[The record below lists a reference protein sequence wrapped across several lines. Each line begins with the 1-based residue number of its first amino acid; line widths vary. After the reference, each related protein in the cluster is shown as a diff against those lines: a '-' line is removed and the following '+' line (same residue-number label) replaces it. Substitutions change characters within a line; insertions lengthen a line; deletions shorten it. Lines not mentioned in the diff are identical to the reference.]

1 MWKVDLGDADL
12 EQGNLCCGNMVV
24 SGPRGV
30 MVGSRYDLR
39 FTFKVGIASLVTD
52 LVSGVSERR
61 DTRVTAGLMLSDGEA
76 VL

>member
-1 MWKVDLGDADL
+1 MLCGKWIWEDADL
-12 EQGNLCCGNMVV
+12 GGNLCCGNIGGVK
-24 SGPRGV
+24 GLEGV

-61 DTRVTAGLMLSDGEA
+61 DTGDSWLGC
-76 VL
+76 